1 MLRVIMHGEKAQG
14 KRAPTFDAYLDEQF
28 ICRSSQVIYDAARA
42 LLEMGYDPE
51 EILTARHVNSEN
63 DSFVPKPIGEWAK
76 WTVVEKNKGGLELRE
91 WAPHPDASEFSPE
104 PTTERRNDVLGLR
117 GTPRTSEP
125 L

>member
-42 LLEMGYDPE
+42 LLEMGYDPD
-51 EILTARHVNSEN
+51 EILTARHANSEN
-63 DSFVPKPIGEWAK
+63 DSFIPKPIGEWAK
-76 WTVVEKNKGGLELRE
+76 WMVQESDKGGMTLRR
-91 WAPHPDASEFSPE
+91 WAPHPHE
-104 PTTERRNDVLGLR
+104 PQNIEYSTTERSNEVLGLR
-117 GTPRTSEP
+117 GTPRTSGP